1 MSELALDARSPRS
14 SSHPPPLYPP
24 PRSSASRPQ
33 QISRDLAKKPNDHYA
48 IRAAAREE
56 RDGYGG
62 SADNTYY
69 LTFTLQRPDGTV
81 LSSLATPDFILRNS
95 QNACSDREKAYRNK
109 YIQEQLGGG
118 PGGRGGGRGERSGDQ
133 SFGTPGM
140 TRPALLPG
148 QVPLQVIGVEEPPEQ
163 QHGRPQGSLEGGN
176 VVIIRCVG
184 LSGSRDANGEYMTP
198 QVSFG
203 NALANDVKILDMAP
217 SGESYDGQLRVTTPA
232 KLPGGR
238 LTVRVG
244 VRDSDGNEGCKEQ
257 GYQYRKERKRKE
269 MDQAPGGAL
278 DLLLAAALERDP
290 HGFPMRN
297 PSAEEQGFPT
307 RNTSAEV

>member
-1 MSELALDARSPRS
+1 MVQAGTKGHELLPPGTIRSLLDDLLLSHTPPCCRPCRSLPWTLALLAR
-14 SSHPPPLYPP
+14 PLTPTLS

-257 GYQYRKERKRKE
+257 GYQYRKERKQG
-269 MDQAPGGAL
+269 DGPGA
-278 DLLLAAALERDP
+278 R
-290 HGFPMRN
+290 R
-297 PSAEEQGFPT
+297 S
-307 RNTSAEV
+307 S